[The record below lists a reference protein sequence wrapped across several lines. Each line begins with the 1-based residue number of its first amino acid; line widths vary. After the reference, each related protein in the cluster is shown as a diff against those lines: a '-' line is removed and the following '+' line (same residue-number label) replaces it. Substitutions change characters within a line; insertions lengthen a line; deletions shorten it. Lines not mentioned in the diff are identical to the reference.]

1 MTDGPQ
7 THPASRHV
15 RSLWRAEAEY
25 DGPLGSLTR
34 LNATSFPILKRLSI
48 KRLIL
53 QPGAIRE
60 PHWHANANEL
70 TYCVSGKVLVSV
82 LDTGDVFGAFTIGPG
97 QMFHIDSGSLH
108 SIEQMGADPAELI
121 VIFSSEHPE
130 DFSLHGAFGAMTDA
144 VLGNTYDLPSAAIA
158 PLTRDTSSPIIVE
171 SSEPAAAPGRAGF
184 GDPHAFD
191 LEAQIPPLDY
201 PYGSVKLARKQFWP
215 ALQNLAM
222 YSLRIAPDGMREPH
236 WHPATAELGYVMAG
250 HARMTILSP
259 DGSTDTY
266 VLAPGDTYFVPRA
279 YPHQIEVIGDEAIHF
294 LVCFDQATP
303 GDIGYRASASA
314 LTTRVLAA
322 TFGVGEDA
330 IPALPFTPV
339 DPLIVHRENPVDPT
353 PGQR

>member
-1 MTDGPQ
+1 MTEIQPS
-7 THPASRHV
+7 PLSRHV
-15 RSLWRAEAEY
+15 RSLWTAECEY
-25 DGPLGSLTR
+25 SGPLGSLTR

-70 TYCVSGKVLVSV
+70 TYCVSGSVLVSL
-82 LDTGDVFGAFTIGPG
+82 LDTADVFGAFTVGPG
-97 QMFHIDSGSLH
+97 QVFHIDSGSLH
-108 SIEQMGADPAELI
+108 SIEQLGPDPAELI
-121 VIFSSEHPE
+121 VIFSHEQPE

-144 VLGNTYDLPSAAIA
+144 VLGNTYDLPAAAIA
-158 PLTRDTSSPIIVE
+158 PLTRDTSSPILVG
-171 SSEPAAAPGRAGF
+171 SEAPPDVSDRAGF

-191 LEAQIPPLDY
+191 LEGQNAPLAF
-201 PYGSVKLARKQFWP
+201 PYGSAKLAREQFWP
-215 ALQNLAM
+215 ALRDLAM
-222 YSLRIAPDGMREPH
+222 YSLRIDPEGMREPH
-236 WHPATAELGYVMAG
+236 WHPETAELGYVVAG

-266 VLAPGDTYFVPRA
+266 LVQPGDAYFVPRA

-303 GDIGYRASASA
+303 GDIGYRASVSA

-353 PGQR
+353 TGQG